1 MPYHLQKRRQ
11 RHSKQTLAMAF
22 RLSASGA
29 PAPSEARFFVAS
41 TWSIAPFFLAMSI
54 HFMQWIKIG
63 KHRVHHSSHVNW
75 LVANGL
81 V

>member
-1 MPYHLQKRRQ
+1 MVYIQLVYIYTHHAMPYHLQKRRQ

-41 TWSIAPFFLAMSI
+41 TWSIAPFF
-54 HFMQWIKIG
+54 FG
-63 KHRVHHSSHVNW
+63 HVNPFH
-75 LVANGL
+75 AMDKNRKT
-81 V
+81 